1 VVRVDNQIVVP
12 PKTDVSSGLRDKVL
26 RALGRHSELDSSGIT
41 VAVQD
46 EQVTLSGTVHSF
58 VQRRIAE
65 NAAWATP
72 GVNDVV
78 DRMRVHRSA
87 SAQRPLG

>member
-1 VVRVDNQIVVP
+1 
-12 PKTDVSSGLRDKVL
+12 
-26 RALGRHSELDSSGIT
+26 
-41 VAVQD
+41 
-46 EQVTLSGTVHSF
+46 VHSF